1 MRLLKALCTAQLATV
16 VDFVLTVLLASVAGI
31 YYVVATS
38 VGAVAGG
45 VTNCMMNYRW
55 VFPGSNRSK
64 WQIAARYFLVWS
76 TSIALNVLGTYL
88 LTENLRGRSWVLS
101 LMGMHTDY
109 LYVLSKVLVA
119 VLVALLWNYQMQ
131 RHYVY
136 SPKEIKQKE

>member
-1 MRLLKALCTAQLATV
+1 MRLLKALCTAQLATL

-64 WQIAARYFLVWS
+64 WQIAVRYFLVWS

-88 LTENLRGRSWVLS
+88 LTENLKGQSWVVS
-101 LMGMHTDY
+101 LMGTRADY
-109 LYVLSKVLVA
+109 LYVVSKVLVA

-131 RHYVY
+131 RSYVY
-136 SPKEIKQKE
+136 SQKETK